1 MGQPSQT
8 VEKVVSYASGQM
20 ICTGICSNEK
30 LNVNVQME
38 RNLSKISLHCLLFAN
53 LNSTVQ
59 PYADEFK
66 LSKYNFLFRTLPAC
80 RYFIDTP
87 GATFVAPIFMR
98 INRCRATNFKKG
110 TVFFTVPKLYN

>member
-20 ICTGICSNEK
+20 ICIGICSNEK

-38 RNLSKISLHCLLFAN
+38 RNLSKISLHFLLFAN

-59 PYADEFK
+59 PYADDFK
-66 LSKYNFLFRTLPAC
+66 LSKYNFLFRTLPL
-80 RYFIDTP
+80 
-87 GATFVAPIFMR
+87 
-98 INRCRATNFKKG
+98 FKSI
-110 TVFFTVPKLYN
+110 